1 MSVLAGQTAV
11 VTGGSRGIGRAI
23 ALRLAAAGAE
33 IILHYRSNATAAK
46 SVASEIGKPVKLLEA
61 DLRSAAQIDAMLE
74 RLGSSSLDILVN
86 NAGIWGNTPLGSTS
100 LTDLETMLD
109 INVKGLFWMT
119 QAALPR
125 LRDGARIVN
134 ISSTAG
140 RVAIARGRSLYGATK
155 AAVDSFTRSWAL
167 ELAPRNIRV
176 NAVAPVTWKPI

>member
-1 MSVLAGQTAV
+1 M

-61 DLRSAAQIDAMLE
+61 DLRSAAQIDAMFE

-109 INVKGLFWMT
+109 INVNDFFG
-119 QAALPR
+119 
-125 LRDGARIVN
+125 
-134 ISSTAG
+134 
-140 RVAIARGRSLYGATK
+140 
-155 AAVDSFTRSWAL
+155 
-167 ELAPRNIRV
+167 
-176 NAVAPVTWKPI
+176 